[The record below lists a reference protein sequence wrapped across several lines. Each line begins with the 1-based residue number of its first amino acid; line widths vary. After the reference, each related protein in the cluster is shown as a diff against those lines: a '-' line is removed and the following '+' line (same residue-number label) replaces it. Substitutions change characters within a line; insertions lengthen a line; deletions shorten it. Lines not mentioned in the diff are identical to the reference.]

1 MLCEQ
6 VLGKKERHI
15 DNKTCCE
22 QAHATSLSD
31 EPLVL
36 DPITVL
42 PRSRVPFSW
51 LDASFST
58 LSPIQSGSLFV
69 ADIPALEEHS
79 LQERTGNPV
88 VLAVRLASYGGFYLV
103 ERVKSGIY
111 ALSRLGSWVGE
122 GDIAVAGKG
131 WTGAASGSD
140 GAYQAPTAIAKN
152 DAVGWWHAALIEDP
166 VINGGGIAPGK
177 LGKDVCITFF
187 DAKNA
192 IQENSSSM
200 GTEGAGSHLQAM
212 ERSSSSDVNIPA
224 AAAQDTQ
231 GQHDSMLGGDA
242 GTSNEF
248 SNPVDDLQSPQ
259 ELLDG
264 LREQYLQALYIS
276 KVGLFEVVCAGVVNI
291 TKPVI

>member
-1 MLCEQ
+1 MLCR
-6 VLGKKERHI
+6 LGLWGEDKHVNNNTRY
-15 DNKTCCE
+15 E

-36 DPITVL
+36 DPITIL

-51 LDASFST
+51 LDISFST

-69 ADIPALEEHS
+69 ADIPALEEHAV
-79 LQERTGNPV
+79 QERTGDPT

-122 GDIAVAGKG
+122 GDIVVAGKG
-131 WTGAASGSD
+131 WTATTNGSN
-140 GAYQAPTAIAKN
+140 GLYQAPATVPKN
-152 DAVGWWHAALIEDP
+152 DAVEWWHEALVEDP
-166 VINGGGIAPGK
+166 VINGGGIAAGK
-177 LGKDVCITFF
+177 LGKDICVTFF

-192 IQENSSSM
+192 IQENAGSM
-200 GTEGAGSHLQAM
+200 GTDGAGSHSQAM
-212 ERSSSSDVNIPA
+212 ERSSSSDVHIPVSTV
-224 AAAQDTQ
+224 QDIQ
-231 GQHDSMLGGDA
+231 GQHDSMQGGDA
-242 GTSNEF
+242 GAENEF

-276 KVGLFEVVCAGVVNI
+276 KVSYLISSVLG
-291 TKPVI
+291 